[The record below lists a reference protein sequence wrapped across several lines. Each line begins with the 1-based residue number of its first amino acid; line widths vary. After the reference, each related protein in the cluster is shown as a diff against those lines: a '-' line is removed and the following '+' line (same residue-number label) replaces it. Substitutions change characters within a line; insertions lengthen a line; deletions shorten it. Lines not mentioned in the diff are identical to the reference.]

1 MTPRLRSL
9 LPCGRVTAPLSRRDF
24 LARSGY
30 GLGALALGEL
40 LGAGRVPAAE
50 APAAGELPARA
61 VARPV
66 LPHFAPKAKRV
77 IFLMMTGGFSQFE
90 SFDYKPLLNQRQG
103 EELPPSV
110 RGGAPLLGMSNNQA
124 QIPMVGS
131 PWPFAQHGRSGAW
144 FSDRFPHL
152 ARRADDLCFLKSMT
166 SEAVNHDPALTFI
179 QTGAQLPGRPSMGAW
194 LDYGLGSENAD
205 LPAFITLISKRPVD
219 QPLSSRLW
227 DAGFLPTRHQGVQ
240 FRAGAEP
247 VLYLRDPQGLGR
259 EHTRGMIDTLNELH
273 RLELARSGQPDLEG
287 KIAQYEMAYRMQMAV
302 PEVTDL
308 SREPDSVKALYGPD
322 VAKPGSFA
330 ANCLLARRLAESGV
344 RFIQLFHPGW
354 DHHGSLPEGFVVGAQ
369 EVDQPAAG
377 LLADLAARDLLRDTL
392 VVFGSEF
399 GRTCYSQGK
408 ISKATGSFGREHHRD
423 CFTFWMAGGGVKP
436 GMTYGGSDDFGF
448 HAVENP
454 IHINDFHA
462 TLLHLLG
469 IDHER
474 FTHRFQGRDYRLTD
488 VAGKVLTPI
497 LA

>member
-1 MTPRLRSL
+1 MTPILRHW
-9 LPCGRVTAPLSRRDF
+9 LPCGRVAPPLTRRDF

-40 LGAGRVPAAE
+40 LGTRSTAAE
-50 APAAGELPARA
+50 AAPVSASRTA
-61 VARPV
+61 ARPG

-77 IFLMMTGGFSQFE
+77 IFLFMTGGFSQFE
-90 SFDYKPLLNQRQG
+90 SFDHKPLLKERQG

-124 QIPMVGS
+124 SVPMVGS
-131 PWPFAQHGRSGAW
+131 PWPFAQHGQSGAW

-152 ARRADDLCFLKSMT
+152 AQHADQLCFLKSMT
-166 SEAVNHDPALTFI
+166 SEAVNHDPALTFL
-179 QTGAQLPGRPSMGAW
+179 QTGAQLPGRPSLGAW

-205 LPAFITLISKRPVD
+205 LPAFITLVSKRMVD

-247 VLYLRDPQGLGR
+247 VLYLRDPQGL
-259 EHTRGMIDTLNELH
+259 TRDDTRRLLDTLNDLH
-273 RLELARSGQPDLEG
+273 RLEREQSSQPDLEG
-287 KIAQYEMAYRMQMAV
+287 KIGQYEMAYRMQMAV

-308 SREPDSVKALYGPD
+308 SQEPDHVKKLYGPD
-322 VAKPGSFA
+322 IDKPGSFA
-330 ANCLLARRLAESGV
+330 THCLLARRLAERGV

-377 LLADLAARDLLRDTL
+377 LLADLTARDLLRDTL
-392 VVFGSEF
+392 VVFASEF

-408 ISKATGSFGREHHRD
+408 ISKVSGSFGREHHRD
-423 CFTFWMAGGGVKP
+423 CFTFWLAGGGVKP
-436 GMTYGGSDDFGF
+436 GLTYGASDEFGF
-448 HAVENP
+448 HTVENP
-454 IHINDFHA
+454 IHVNDFHA
-462 TLLHLLG
+462 TMLHLLG
-469 IDHER
+469 IHHER

>member
-1 MTPRLRSL
+1 MTRPIRSL
-9 LPCGRVTAPLSRRDF
+9 LPCGRVRAPLSRREF
-24 LARSGY
+24 LARSGF
-30 GLGALALGEL
+30 GLGTLALGHL
-40 LGAGRVPAAE
+40 LGTDRAQSAQTAVTSETPGRPL
-50 APAAGELPARA
+50 GLPG
-61 VARPV
+61 
-66 LPHFAPKAKRV
+66 LPHFAPRAKRV

-90 SFDYKPLLNQRQG
+90 SFDHKPLLTERQG

-110 RGGAPLLGMSNNQA
+110 RGGAPLLGMSSQQA
-124 QIPMVGS
+124 QIPVVGS
-131 PWPFAQHGRSGAW
+131 PWPFARHGQSGAW

-152 ARRADDLCFLKSMT
+152 ARHADTLCFLKSMT
-166 SEAVNHDPALTFI
+166 SEAVNHDPALTFL
-179 QTGAQLPGRPSMGAW
+179 QTGAQLPGRPSVGAW
-194 LDYGLGSENAD
+194 IDYGLGSENAD
-205 LPAFITLISKRPVD
+205 LPAFIALISKRPVD

-247 VLYLRDPQGLGR
+247 VLYLRDPDGLGR
-259 EHTRGMIDTLNELH
+259 DHTRSLIDTLNTLH
-273 RLELARSGQPDLEG
+273 QLELERSGQPDLEG

-322 VAKPGSFA
+322 VATPGSFA
-330 ANCLLARRLAESGV
+330 AHCLLARRLAERGV

-354 DHHGSLPEGFVVGAQ
+354 DHHGSLPEGFAVGAR

-377 LLADLAARDLLRDTL
+377 LLADLAARDLLEDTL

-399 GRTCYSQGK
+399 GRTCYSQGR

-436 GMTYGGSDDFGF
+436 GLTYGASDEFGF

-469 IDHER
+469 IDHQR

-488 VAGKVLTPI
+488 VAGSVLTPI